1 MTAVALFHT
10 WPWKWFQTCKP
21 VSWAM
26 LGRAA
31 QEAGHVAALFLL
43 PICLAD
49 GHLSEDGARA
59 GHTPIVSTHLLSML
73 PSRTDKAD
81 RISILSSS

>member
-10 WPWKWFQTCKP
+10 WPWKWFQTCNP

-49 GHLSEDGARA
+49 GHL
-59 GHTPIVSTHLLSML
+59 
-73 PSRTDKAD
+73 K
-81 RISILSSS
+81 

>member
-1 MTAVALFHT
+1 MVLRPGPYAGAGTGPIDGSGDLLTAVALFHT
-10 WPWKWFQTCKP
+10 WPWKWFQTCNA

-49 GHLSEDGARA
+49 GHL
-59 GHTPIVSTHLLSML
+59 
-73 PSRTDKAD
+73 K
-81 RISILSSS
+81 

>member
-1 MTAVALFHT
+1 M
-10 WPWKWFQTCKP
+10 
-21 VSWAM
+21 AM
-26 LGRAA
+26 EMVPDLQAGELGNAGEGSTGGRAR
-31 QEAGHVAALFLL
+31 GCSFLL

-59 GHTPIVSTHLLSML
+59 GHTPIVSSHLVSML